1 MNAPT
6 KGTLPHATT
15 MTSREFNQHT
25 GRAKAAADRGP
36 VIITDRG
43 KPAYVLST
51 YQDYRDAHPAPR
63 PVALSALE
71 ALADPN
77 YRPGDVDI
85 MEYIPKREVE
95 PLRFSLDD
103 EE

>member
-1 MNAPT
+1 MNAST
-6 KGTLPHATT
+6 KIARHGAPGPTT

-43 KPAYVLST
+43 KPSYVLLSNR
-51 YQDYRDAHPAPR
+51 DYERLGKKEVSIA
-63 PVALSALE
+63 E

-77 YRPGDVDI
+77 ASGNDLDL
-85 MEYIPKREVE
+85 MDFIPRRAAE
-95 PLRFSLDD
+95 PSRFSFD
-103 EE
+103 EEE

>member
-6 KGTLPHATT
+6 RNGPVR

-25 GRAKAAADRGP
+25 GRAKAAAAHGP

-43 KPAYVLST
+43 EPTHVLMSHAEYEKLSSKQKPKKPMSL
-51 YQDYRDAHPAPR
+51 
-63 PVALSALE
+63 LE
-71 ALADPN
+71 ALEQKGGPEYDF
-77 YRPGDVDI
+77 DLMD
-85 MEYIPKREVE
+85 YIPPRRHE
-95 PLRFSLDD
+95 PPRFTFDD